1 MNLFALLA
9 ETAQA
14 EVAPEADPLRL
25 ILEYLLYAAIIVVGI
40 FILIILR
47 RKTRLPRHKDLR
59 EQIGAL
65 SDSLDSLGKTDLAG
79 LKSFKV
85 ISKLIYRTDKL
96 IYVTDRMADKERDG
110 QIGNISSLLGQAR
123 NELASYKVGSR
134 LSEDSEG
141 IRIAHE
147 KTAEAVVI
155 LDRILARDAQL
166 KSERS

>member
-9 ETAQA
+9 ETAQT
-14 EVAPEADPLRL
+14 EVAAEADPLRL

-40 FILIILR
+40 FVLIILR

-147 KTAEAVVI
+147 KTAEAVAI

-166 KSERS
+166 KTERS